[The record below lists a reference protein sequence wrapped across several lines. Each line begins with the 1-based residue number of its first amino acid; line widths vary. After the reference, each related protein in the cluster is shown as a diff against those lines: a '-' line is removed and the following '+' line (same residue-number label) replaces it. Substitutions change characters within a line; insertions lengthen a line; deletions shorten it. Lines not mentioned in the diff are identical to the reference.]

1 MTFTIFATAAV
12 FGLLFVGWGMLAGDG
27 SYRVLNRNDGIT
39 EADYYDR
46 GQYRESFLEV
56 FDQLKR
62 DGVFT
67 RTIPEIENSDL
78 FKLSPFKA
86 LTQDQALTASFR
98 TLS

>member
-1 MTFTIFATAAV
+1 M
-12 FGLLFVGWGMLAGDG
+12 
-27 SYRVLNRNDGIT
+27 
-39 EADYYDR
+39 
-46 GQYRESFLEV
+46 

-86 LTQDQALTASFR
+86 LTQDQAVAVEDILEGLFADLKSGERSTTVIQGSRGRAR
-98 TLS
+98 PW